1 MQEFIDF
8 VLVDG
13 NVYSMANLISFF
25 GFCIALGAI
34 VMIAQALLSAGGT
47 VRM

>member
-8 VLVDG
+8 VLVAG
-13 NVYSMANLISFF
+13 NVYALANLISFF
-25 GFCIALGAI
+25 GFCLALGAI

-47 VRM
+47 VRR